1 MPHQHSKLSVFHFIP
16 QVLTIFPTLLSTYE
30 QFKTDMLVSEMQE
43 FTEKLNK
50 YGLKSPRPWQE
61 FGSGFKTPKSK
72 QEFEERLQTNFM
84 LYRANYIVLLAG
96 MMSWSVIISPFNMAV
111 LLVCGGVFALLLGW
125 PRPLEVVG
133 RVLTPRDKMMIA
145 GGCK

>member
-1 MPHQHSKLSVFHFIP
+1 
-16 QVLTIFPTLLSTYE
+16 
-30 QFKTDMLVSEMQE
+30 MLVSEMQE

-61 FGSGFKTPKSK
+61 FGSGFKTPKNK
-72 QEFEERLQTNFM
+72 QDFEERVQTNFM

-96 MMSWSVIISPFNMAV
+96 VMSWSVIISPLNMAV
-111 LLVCGGVFALLLGW
+111 LLVCAGVFAMLLGW

-133 RVLTPRDKMMIA
+133 RVLTPRDKMIIA
-145 GGCK
+145 GGGKFIRGANGGKLGRRGFQ

>member
-1 MPHQHSKLSVFHFIP
+1 M
-16 QVLTIFPTLLSTYE
+16 LL
-30 QFKTDMLVSEMQE
+30 SEMQE

-61 FGSGFKTPKSK
+61 FGSGFKTPKNK
-72 QEFEERLQTNFM
+72 QEFEERVQTNFM
-84 LYRANYIVLLAG
+84 LYRANYIVLLAAV
-96 MMSWSVIISPFNMAV
+96 MSWSVIISPFNMAV
-111 LLVCGGVFALLLGW
+111 LLVCAGAFALLLGW

-145 GGCK
+145 SGCKFIRGGKGGEESNNMLLSNL